1 MVIHETHVMVETPIG
16 TEECAHCWSC
26 ICHSPDKV
34 FEEPCKETFK
44 ID

>member
-1 MVIHETHVMVETPIG
+1 MVIHKTHVMVETPIG